1 MSDNTQL
8 LDQVRNYWNNRPCN
22 IRHSRSPIG
31 TKEYFDEVE
40 ARRYANE
47 PHNYT
52 FPEFDRWKGKRV
64 LEIGC
69 GIGTDA
75 TNFARAGAFYTGV
88 DLSGESI
95 KIAKQRFDVF
105 GLEGTF
111 IECNAE
117 ELDKVFTNGEQF
129 DLIYSFGVIHHAPTP
144 FKVMRNL
151 PALLAEGGECKVM
164 LYAKD
169 SWKNIL
175 INAGWDQP
183 EAQDNCPQAETYT
196 KIGAENLFIN
206 AGFNRVSVE
215 QDFIFPWNI
224 EHYVKYEYVKQPWF
238 EAMPPELFK
247 IMERALG
254 WHLMITATV

>member
-1 MSDNTQL
+1 MNNPQL
-8 LDQVRNYWNNRPCN
+8 LEQIRTYWNNRPCN

-52 FPEFDRWKGKRV
+52 FPEFERWKGKRV

-75 TNFARAGAFYTGV
+75 TNFARAGAIYTGV
-88 DLSGESI
+88 DLSYESI
-95 KIAKQRFDVF
+95 KLARTRFDVF
-105 GLEGTF
+105 GLQGEF

-117 ELDKVFTNGEQF
+117 ELNHVFDPHEKF
-129 DLIYSFGVIHHAPTP
+129 DLIYSFGVIHHAPRP
-144 FKVMRNL
+144 DRVVACL
-151 PALLAEGGECKVM
+151 PGLLAPEGEVKCM
-164 LYAKD
+164 LYAKN
-169 SWKNIL
+169 SWKNIM
-175 INAGWDQP
+175 IEADWDQP
-183 EAQDNCPQAETYT
+183 EAQDNCPQAMTYT
-196 KIGAENLFIN
+196 KQEAKELFRN
-206 AGFNRVSVE
+206 FDNVHVE

-247 IMERALG
+247 ILERALG
-254 WHLMITATV
+254 WHLMITAKK

>member
-1 MSDNTQL
+1 MDNNQDL
-8 LDQVRNYWNNRPCN
+8 LEQVRTYWNNRPCN
-22 IRHSRSPIG
+22 IRHSTSPVG

-52 FPEFDRWKGKRV
+52 FPEFERWQGKRV

-75 TNFARAGAFYTGV
+75 TNFARHGAVYTGV

-95 KIAKQRFDVF
+95 KLAKRRFEVF
-105 GLEGTF
+105 GLTGNF

-117 ELDKVFTNGEQF
+117 ELDKVFANGEKF
-129 DLIYSFGVIHHAPTP
+129 DLIYSFGVIHHAPNP
-144 FKVMRNL
+144 ERVVACL
-151 PALLAEGGECKVM
+151 PNLLADNGEIKVM
-164 LYAKD
+164 LYAKN

-175 INAGWDQP
+175 IEANWDQP
-183 EAQDNCPQAETYT
+183 EAQSNCPQAVTYT
-196 KIGAENLFIN
+196 KDQARQLF
-206 AGFNRVSVE
+206 AAFTDVRVE

-254 WHLMITATV
+254 WHLMITAKK

>member
-1 MSDNTQL
+1 MSSEL
-8 LDQVRNYWNNRPCN
+8 LEEVRDYWNRRPCN
-22 IRHSRSPIG
+22 IKHSKSPIG

-47 PHNYT
+47 PHNFI
-52 FPEFDRWKGKRV
+52 FPEFERWRGKRV

-88 DLSGESI
+88 DLSAESI
-95 KIAKQRFDVF
+95 KLAEQRFDVF
-105 GLEGTF
+105 GLAGTF

-117 ELDKVFTNGEQF
+117 ELDKVFANGEKF
-129 DLIYSFGVIHHAPTP
+129 DLIYSFGVIHHAPRP
-144 FKVMRNL
+144 ERVVACLPNL
-151 PALLAEGGECKVM
+151 LNVGGEVKCM
-164 LYAKD
+164 LYAKN

-175 INAGWDQP
+175 IDAGWDQP
-183 EAQDNCPQAETYT
+183 EAQDNCPQAVTYT
-196 KIGAENLFIN
+196 KSEARELFKAFDNVRI
-206 AGFNRVSVE
+206 E

-247 IMERALG
+247 ILERALG
-254 WHLMITATV
+254 WHLMITAKR

>member
-1 MSDNTQL
+1 MSNQDL
-8 LDQVRNYWNNRPCN
+8 LEQVRTYWNNRPCN
-22 IRHSRSPIG
+22 IRHSTSPVG

-52 FPEFDRWKGKRV
+52 FPEFERWKGKRV

-75 TNFARAGAFYTGV
+75 TNFARHGAIYTGV

-95 KIAKQRFDVF
+95 KLAKKRFEVF

-117 ELDKVFTNGEQF
+117 ELYKVFTNGEKF
-129 DLIYSFGVIHHAPTP
+129 DLIYSFGVIHHAPHP
-144 FKVMRNL
+144 ERVVSCL
-151 PALLAEGGECKVM
+151 PSLLAEDGEIKVM
-164 LYAKD
+164 LYAKN

-175 INAGWDQP
+175 IEANWDQP
-183 EAQDNCPQAETYT
+183 EAQSNCPQAVTYT
-196 KIGAENLFIN
+196 KEEARALFSAFGN
-206 AGFNRVSVE
+206 VHVE

-238 EAMPPELFK
+238 AAMPPELFK
-247 IMERALG
+247 ILERALG
-254 WHLMITATV
+254 WHLMITAKR

>member
-1 MSDNTQL
+1 MVTIE
-8 LDQVRNYWNNRPCN
+8 QVREYWNNRPCN
-22 IRHSRSPIG
+22 IRHSQSPIG

-52 FPEFDRWKGKRV
+52 FPEFERWKDKRV

-75 TNFARAGAFYTGV
+75 TNFARAGANYTGV
-88 DLSGESI
+88 DLSSESV
-95 KIAKQRFDVF
+95 KLAKQRFEVF
-105 GLEGTF
+105 GLTGEIF
-111 IECNAE
+111 EANAE
-117 ELDKVFTNGEQF
+117 ELDSVFDPHEKF
-129 DLIYSFGVIHHAPTP
+129 DLIYSFGVIHHAPRP
-144 FKVMRNL
+144 ERVISHLSR
-151 PALLAEGGECKVM
+151 LLKSGGEVKCM
-164 LYAKD
+164 LYAKN

-175 INAGWDQP
+175 IDAGWDQP
-183 EAQDNCPQAETYT
+183 EAQDNCPQAVTYT
-196 KIGAENLFIN
+196 KDEAHTLFRH
-206 AGFNRVSVE
+206 AGFKDIKVE

-254 WHLMITATV
+254 WHLMITAKL

>member
-1 MSDNTQL
+1 MSNSEL
-8 LDQVRNYWNNRPCN
+8 LDQVRTYWNNRPCN
-22 IRHSRSPIG
+22 IKHSTSTLG

-40 ARRYANE
+40 ARRYTNE
-47 PHNYT
+47 PHNYV
-52 FPEFDRWKGKRV
+52 FPDFKRWQGKRV

-75 TNFARAGAFYTGV
+75 VNFARAGAVYTGV
-88 DLSGESI
+88 DLSSESI
-95 KIAKQRFDVF
+95 NLARQRFDVF
-105 GLEGTF
+105 GLSGEF

-117 ELDKVFTNGEQF
+117 ELDIVFDPHEKF
-129 DLIYSFGVIHHAPTP
+129 DLIYSFGVIHHAPNP
-144 FKVMRNL
+144 QRIVKCLPNL
-151 PALLAEGGECKVM
+151 LKEGGEARVM

-175 INAGWDQP
+175 INANWDQP
-183 EAQDNCPQAETYT
+183 EAQDNCPQAVTYS
-196 KIGAENLFIN
+196 KKEAEDLFFN
-206 AGFNRVSVE
+206 AGFKHATVE

-254 WHLMITATV
+254 WHLMITAKL

>member
-1 MSDNTQL
+1 MVTIE
-8 LDQVRNYWNNRPCN
+8 QVRTYWNNRPCN
-22 IRHSRSPIG
+22 LRHSQSPVG
-31 TKEYFDEVE
+31 TREYFDEVE

-52 FPEFDRWKGKRV
+52 FPEFERWRGKRV

-75 TNFARAGAFYTGV
+75 VNFARAGADYTGI
-88 DLSGESI
+88 DLSAESV
-95 KIAKQRFDVF
+95 KLAKQRFEVF
-105 GLEGTF
+105 GLEGEIF
-111 IECNAE
+111 EANAE
-117 ELDKVFTNGEQF
+117 ELDSVFDTHDKF
-129 DLIYSFGVIHHAPTP
+129 DLIYSFGVIHHAPRP
-144 FKVMRNL
+144 ERVVACL
-151 PALLAEGGECKVM
+151 PKLLTTDSELRIM
-164 LYAKD
+164 LYAKN

-175 INAGWDQP
+175 INEGWDQP
-183 EAQDNCPQAETYT
+183 EAQDNCPQAVTYT
-196 KIGAENLFIN
+196 KEEARNLLHQF
-206 AGFNRVSVE
+206 RTVSVE

-254 WHLMITATV
+254 WHLLITAKL